1 MSCSRSCTAPLII
14 AVECDVYC

>member
-1 MSCSRSCTAPLII
+1 MSCSRSCTAPSII